1 MKESTIIEANKCM
14 MTCNTRELKDTMRF
28 LSVAVPKTAKG
39 KLYNCEI
46 TIKTNE
52 VIFVVIGASKSVY
65 CKTVSPAKVSL
76 SFRHLY
82 EVIKDMTTVLTHIEV
97 KDSALSI
104 GNITLNA
111 KTCFFE
117 DDSIL
122 RSIQLPMKYTPVD
135 LFRAWDLYTEE
146 ELEFNGLTD
155 ISNKVFI
162 RCLNDIQTVFKA
174 LKKYGFTRER
184 VENIIYTKIYPKS
197 KYPEYYEK
205 PS

>member
-1 MKESTIIEANKCM
+1 MNELLIPPVTKCT
-14 MTCNTRELKDTMRF
+14 MTCNTRELKDTLRF

-65 CKTVSPAKVSL
+65 CKTVSPAKVSI

-82 EVIKDMTTVLTHIEV
+82 EVIKDTTTALTHIEV
-97 KDSALSI
+97 KDSSLSI

-111 KTCFFE
+111 NTCFFE

-122 RSIQLPMKYTPVD
+122 RSIELPINFSVSDILRVVKNYTP
-135 LFRAWDLYTEE
+135 EE
-146 ELEFNGLTD
+146 IVFNNLDKMLKKTYDD
-155 ISNKVFI
+155 IDKDI
-162 RCLNDIQTVFKA
+162 RQVHLM
-174 LKKYGFTRER
+174 LKKYGVTLEE
-184 VENIIYTKIYPKS
+184 VSGLLDDKIFY
-197 KYPEYYEK
+197 K
-205 PS
+205 P